1 MAGLLQTLLRPDREE
16 EPERAKVAKA
26 ANLLQIGEFQL
37 LQLAYLAWHGEE
49 MPEAANDPIF
59 RAYMLEGQVS
69 AWARHYARR
78 VIELDGLGE
87 LDDRDPRYHRYDAE
101 YFKALPL
108 GARRLALAVCYL
120 TFFMVGALAVGYV
133 APVEVTSLHPPFFSV
148 QQLST
153 DKNDDLQGP

>member
-1 MAGLLQTLLRPDREE
+1 MAGLFKTLLRPDREE
-16 EPERAKVAKA
+16 DPVRAEVAKA
-26 ANLLQIGEFQL
+26 ANLLQVGEFQL

-59 RAYMLEGQVS
+59 RAYMLDGQVS

-78 VIELDGLGE
+78 VIELDERGD
-87 LDDRDPRYHRYDAE
+87 LDDRDPRYHRYDAD

-108 GARRLALAVCYL
+108 GARRLVLVVCCL

-133 APVEVTSLHPPFFSV
+133 APVEVTSVLPPYFSV

-153 DKNDDLQGP
+153 DTDDDLPGP

>member
-1 MAGLLQTLLRPDREE
+1 MAGFFKTLLRPDREE
-16 EPERAKVAKA
+16 DPLRAEVAKA

-37 LQLAYLAWHGEE
+37 LQLAYLAWYGEE

-59 RAYMLEGQVS
+59 RTYMLEEQVP

-78 VIELDGLGE
+78 VIELDDLDD
-87 LDDRDPRYHRYDAE
+87 LDDRDPRYHRYDTD

-120 TFFMVGALAVGYV
+120 AFFMVGALAVGYV
-133 APVEVTSLHPPFFSV
+133 APVEVTSFHPPFFSV
-148 QQLST
+148 QQLSP